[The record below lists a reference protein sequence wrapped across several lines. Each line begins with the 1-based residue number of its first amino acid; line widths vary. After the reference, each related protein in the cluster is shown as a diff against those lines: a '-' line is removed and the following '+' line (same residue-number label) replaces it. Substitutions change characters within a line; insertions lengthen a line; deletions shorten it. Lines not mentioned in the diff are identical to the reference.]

1 MKGGESSAFFI
12 VYTNGKGQA
21 MDLTSIQEIK
31 AVAKR
36 FGFHFSKGLGQNFL
50 LDPSVLQEIVKAA
63 GTADGILEIGP
74 GFGVLTRELAQAAR
88 KVVTVEIDNSLL
100 PVLEYTLG
108 EFDNVQ
114 VVPGDILKMDIGA
127 LLHDAF
133 GDGRVS
139 VAANL
144 PYYITTPIITRLIES
159 RLPFENIVVMV
170 QKEVAMRLCA
180 QAGTKDYGAVSVLC
194 SYYTD
199 AEIVARVP
207 AASFYPPPKVDS
219 AVVRFHMLERP
230 RVAVR
235 DEKLLFRVVKAAF
248 AQRRKTLL
256 NCLSSGLG
264 MDKQVMAGLLEQ
276 AGVAPGIR
284 GERLNLL
291 EFAAISD
298 VIQKNM

>member
-50 LDPSVLQEIVKAA
+50 LDPSVLQHIVKAA
-63 GTADGILEIGP
+63 GAADGILEIGP

-88 KVVTVEIDNSLL
+88 KVVAVEIDNSLL

-194 SYYTD
+194 RYYTD

-219 AVVRFHMLERP
+219 SFMVLERLETP
-230 RVAVR
+230 YVNGGDEAVFTR
-235 DEKLLFRVVKAAF
+235 LVRSAF
-248 AQRRKTLL
+248 AMRRKTLL
-256 NCLSSGLG
+256 NNLISGFALNR
-264 MDKQVMAGLLEQ
+264 EQ
-276 AGVAPGIR
+276 AASY
-284 GERLNLL
+284 L
-291 EFAAISD
+291 EAVGLSVQARAEELSLEDFAKLSR
-298 VIQKNM
+298 QLQSL